1 MDNRNQL
8 MQARRQKLQRLL
20 DMQVNAYP
28 NRSHRTHVVSELIA
42 GKDKFIESEERVTV
56 TGRLVAL
63 RRQGKVGFGNIADES
78 GNIQIFVRRD
88 NTGEENYDV
97 FKACDLGDFVQ
108 VEGTCFITKTG
119 EYSIKAAKV
128 TMLCK
133 ALRPLPVVKEKVV
146 NGKTVRYDEFHD
158 IETRYRKRYLDL
170 LLNPEHKHSFETR
183 AHLISGIRHFLEGRG
198 FLEVETPIL
207 TPLYGGAQAR
217 PFLTHHNTLDIELYM
232 RIAIELYLKRLI
244 VGGFERVYEI
254 GKVFRN
260 EGMDRSHNPEFTLL
274 ELYQA
279 YTDLDG
285 MIELTESL
293 IKHLA
298 KEVLHSDMITCND
311 VELDFKAPFRQA
323 TMLNLIKEYAGFDA
337 SDFDFEKIKAFC
349 LEHKI
354 EIEPS
359 AGSGKLIEAL
369 FDHFVEPKLIQPT
382 FVLDYPREISPLAKL
397 KPGETQI
404 VERFELFFMGNE
416 YANAFTE
423 LNDPIDQ
430 RERFEHQVKM
440 RELGDSE
447 ANVMDEDFIEAMEY
461 GMPPTG
467 GLGIG
472 IDRLIMLFTN
482 NTSIKEVIL
491 FPQMKPEH

>member
-1 MDNRNQL
+1 
-8 MQARRQKLQRLL
+8 
-20 DMQVNAYP
+20 
-28 NRSHRTHVVSELIA
+28 
-42 GKDKFIESEERVTV
+42 
-56 TGRLVAL
+56 
-63 RRQGKVGFGNIADES
+63 
-78 GNIQIFVRRD
+78 
-88 NTGEENYDV
+88 
-97 FKACDLGDFVQ
+97 
-108 VEGTCFITKTG
+108 
-119 EYSIKAAKV
+119 
-128 TMLCK
+128 
-133 ALRPLPVVKEKVV
+133 
-146 NGKTVRYDEFHD
+146 
-158 IETRYRKRYLDL
+158 
-170 LLNPEHKHSFETR
+170 
-183 AHLISGIRHFLEGRG
+183 
-198 FLEVETPIL
+198 
-207 TPLYGGAQAR
+207 
-217 PFLTHHNTLDIELYM
+217 
-232 RIAIELYLKRLI
+232 
-244 VGGFERVYEI
+244 
-254 GKVFRN
+254 
-260 EGMDRSHNPEFTLL
+260 
-274 ELYQA
+274 
-279 YTDLDG
+279 
-285 MIELTESL
+285 
-293 IKHLA
+293 
-298 KEVLHSDMITCND
+298 VLHSDMITCND

-337 SDFDFEKIKAFC
+337 SDFDFENIKAFC

>member
-8 MQARRQKLQRLL
+8 MQARRQKLQRLE

-28 NRSHRTHVVSELIA
+28 NRSYRTHIISELITHKA
-42 GKDKFIESEERVTV
+42 ELLASEEEVSI

-63 RRQGKVGFGNIADES
+63 RRQGKVGFGNVADES

-108 VEGTCFITKTG
+108 IDGICFVTQMG
-119 EYSIKAAKV
+119 EYSVKAAKV

-146 NGKTVRYDEFHD
+146 DGKTIRYDEFHD

-170 LLNPEHKHSFETR
+170 LLNPEHKHSFVTR
-183 AHLISGIRHFLEGRG
+183 AHLISGMRHFLENRG
-198 FLEVETPIL
+198 FLEVETPVL

-217 PFLTHHNTLDIELYM
+217 PFLTHHNTLDITLYM

-298 KEVLHSDMITCND
+298 KSVLHSDKIECNG
-311 VELDFKAPFRQA
+311 VELDFSVPFRQA
-323 TMLNLIKEYAGFDA
+323 TMLDLIKEYAGFDA
-337 SDFDFEKIKAFC
+337 SDFDFERIKAFC
-349 LEHKI
+349 LEHKM

-359 AGSGKLIEAL
+359 AGSGKLIELL

-397 KPGETQI
+397 KPGETEI
-404 VERFELFFMGNE
+404 VERFELFILGNE

-423 LNDPIDQ
+423 LNDPVDQ
-430 RERFEHQVKM
+430 RERLEDQVKM
-440 RELGDSE
+440 REMGDSE
-447 ANVMDEDFIEAMEY
+447 ANVMDEDFLEAMEY

-491 FPQMKPEH
+491 FPQMKPEN